1 MQNAKCKMQN
11 AKCKMQNAKMQN
23 AKCKMQTGT
32 AEGARIEELY
42 PSGGNPPLISRTHE
56 RNDFPVEKKKKK
68 RTAPFLPAHCMDFKL
83 FSEIV
88 QKNSTKS
95 SPWLDLRAVK
105 FGGPGRG
112 GAWRRCCPLPCT
124 PASRPGRACSRTGTS
139 KMFRE
144 IPTHFHWHRCETL
157 WLWLTQKGKKLKF
170 QDVQ

>member
-1 MQNAKCKMQN
+1 MLRLIKEASGFGPNLHCF
-11 AKCKMQNAKMQN
+11 C
-23 AKCKMQTGT
+23 GRG
-32 AEGARIEELY
+32 GALPVESSSADALDAL
-42 PSGGNPPLISRTHE
+42 PSGVGSGVGSGAVGSGVGAFFYRLQRACL
-56 RNDFPVEKKKKK
+56 PVAKKK

-88 QKNSTKS
+88 QKKSTKS

-112 GAWRRCCPLPCT
+112 GGWRRCFPLPCT

-144 IPTHFHWHRCETL
+144 IPTHVH
-157 WLWLTQKGKKLKF
+157 
-170 QDVQ
+170 